1 MIGICCGVFLIFLG
15 GFTVVVHPT
24 AGVLVCVCGVAAV
37 AFDVSNVTCN
47 TPCPDASEETLG
59 SPENA

>member
-1 MIGICCGVFLIFLG
+1 MIFLG